1 MTDLSADHRI
11 ILARIDSGY
20 PEWELECT
28 HSPDDPKFHHYCSEC
43 GECDSPT
50 CPVRHHDE
58 CILRAWWDEN
68 DTALITDTKGPITV
82 PIPVRAD
89 VEFHVWRLKAM
100 PVEPVTPVMPVENRE
115 SRE

>member
-1 MTDLSADHRI
+1 MGRLNVSDLTPDHRI

-20 PEWELECT
+20 PEWGLECT
-28 HSPDDPKFHHYCSEC
+28 HAPDDPKFHHYCT
-43 GECDSPT
+43 ECDNPT
-50 CPVRHHDE
+50 CPVRRHHDE
-58 CILRAWWDEN
+58 CILRAWWDE
-68 DTALITDTKGPITV
+68 DDITLITDTEGPIIV

-100 PVEPVTPVMPVENRE
+100 PVTPVTPVENRE

>member
-1 MTDLSADHRI
+1 MSDLTPDHRI

-20 PEWELECT
+20 PEWGLECT
-28 HSPDDPKFHHYCSEC
+28 HTSDDPKFHHYCTEC
-43 GECDSPT
+43 DSTECDSPT
-50 CPVRHHDE
+50 CPVRRHQDE
-58 CILRAWWDEN
+58 CILRAWWDE
-68 DTALITDTKGPITV
+68 DDITLITDTEGPITV

-100 PVEPVTPVMPVENRE
+100 PVTPVTPVENRE